1 MRSVVLQSEHC
12 SYCLQIS
19 VPLRRSLESEDPS
32 PAGRGVQCEH
42 DEVARVTAVN
52 TVNNVNMVEGCEG
65 DLVTAGRGLQ
75 LGHSEHCEH

>member
-1 MRSVVLQSEHC
+1 MV
-12 SYCLQIS
+12 
-19 VPLRRSLESEDPS
+19 RRSLESEDPS

-65 DLVTAGRGLQ
+65 VRVTAVRGLQ